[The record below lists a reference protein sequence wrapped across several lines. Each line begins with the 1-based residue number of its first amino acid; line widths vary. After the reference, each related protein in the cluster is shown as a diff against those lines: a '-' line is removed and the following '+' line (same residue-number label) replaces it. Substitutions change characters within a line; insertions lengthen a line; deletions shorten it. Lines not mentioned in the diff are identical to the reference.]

1 VDSAQA
7 PDDVRL
13 LIDECLSAVLARL
26 ARERGHH
33 EATHVRWIGKAGW
46 PDHRLM
52 QIIRDGDWTFV
63 TRNAADFRGPASA
76 PGTKGQYAGV
86 EVHAGLVCL
95 NGPTSMGLAAQLE
108 LFATV
113 LDELDRDPDTVNQV
127 IEAMLRGDKTA
138 LLRFAMPP

>member
-13 LIDECLSAVLARL
+13 LIDECLSAVLARS

-46 PDHRLM
+46 KDHRLM
-52 QIIRDGDWTFV
+52 EVILDGDWTFV

-76 PGTKGQYAGV
+76 PGTKGHYAGV

-95 NGPTSMGLAAQLE
+95 NGPPSMNRAAQLE
-108 LFATV
+108 LFTAV
-113 LDELDRDPDTVNQV
+113 LDELDSDPDMVNRV
-127 IEAMLRGDKTA
+127 IEATLHGDRTS
-138 LLRFAMPP
+138 LSRYAMP